1 MMAFFKIALFLV
13 MIVFSACTQAEDV
26 SVIRS
31 EKEDFQIVTI
41 ADELSHPWSLA
52 FLPGGDYLVS
62 ERGGTLWRIAPD
74 GRKVEISGVPDV
86 YDRGQGGLLDI
97 VPAPDF
103 QTSGLLYFSYAAA
116 NEEGL
121 ANTEVAHA
129 KLNLMKNRLTDVTVI
144 FRANPKVSGSNHW
157 GSRLLFGPDGLLYIT
172 LGERFSYKKEA
183 QNPRNHLGTIIR
195 VHPDGRTPDSNPFAD
210 GRDGDPKVFT
220 YGNRNVQGIALRP
233 DTGQIWFHEHG
244 PKGGDEVN
252 ILKAGANYGWPAV
265 TYGVSYA
272 GWKISDKTTAPDME
286 DPVLHWTPSI
296 APSGMAFY
304 AGDKFPAWQGNV
316 FVGALAHTHLRRLE
330 LHDDTVVHQ
339 EVLLEDRGARIRDVR
354 AGPDGFIYVLTDQS
368 NGALLRLEP
377 R

>member
-13 MIVFSACTQAEDV
+13 MIVFSACTQAQEA
-26 SVIRS
+26 SVVRS
-31 EKEDFQIVTI
+31 EKEDFQLVTI
-41 ADELSHPWSLA
+41 ADDLNHPWSLA
-52 FLPGGDYLVS
+52 FLPDGHYLVS

-74 GRKVEISGVPDV
+74 GRKVEISGVPEV
-86 YDRGQGGLLDI
+86 YHRGQGGLLDI

-103 QTSGLLYFSYAAA
+103 KTSGLLYFSYAAA
-116 NEEGL
+116 DEKEL

-129 KLNLMKNRLTDVTVI
+129 KLNLMQNRLTDVTVI

-183 QNPRNHLGTIIR
+183 QNPHNHLGTIIR
-195 VHPDGRTPDSNPFAD
+195 VHPDGRIPANNPFAD
-210 GRDGDPKVFT
+210 GQDGDPKVFT

-233 DTGQIWFHEHG
+233 DTDQIWFHEHG

-265 TYGVSYA
+265 TYGISYV
-272 GWKISDKTTAPDME
+272 GWKISDKTTAPGIE

-304 AGDKFPAWQGNV
+304 TGDKFPAWQGNV

-330 LHDDTVVHQ
+330 LHDNTVVHQ
-339 EVLLEDRGARIRDVR
+339 EVLLEDRGTRIRDVR
-354 AGPDGFIYVLTDQS
+354 TGPDGFIYVLTDQLD
-368 NGALLRLEP
+368 GELLRLEP